1 MVSVHRILLS
11 ILFVLP
17 LPVVLPAQPEVTTA
31 PLSVEDVVKMSQG
44 GFSEDV
50 IITKIKKNGKPF
62 DLSTDELVEVRKLGV
77 TDNVIK
83 YMLDPSQP
91 YAPPRADPA
100 QPPAKPAAPPKKYP
114 ADPNAARVPGD
125 PGLYR
130 FEQNSPVAVD
140 IKLLLGEKEGAGLGK
155 VLMKKGKVVAY
166 ILGATAKTRV
176 LDATPV
182 FYLRLAEGKGIE
194 EVLLVALEKKNDR
207 RELAMG
213 PPGPKPELKPE
224 TMRQF
229 DSLEVGASLFK
240 VTPANLAKGEYLIYL
255 MGSAEPAK
263 GNYGKGYDFSVQ
275 PPQAEKKKH

>member
-1 MVSVHRILLS
+1 
-11 ILFVLP
+11 
-17 LPVVLPAQPEVTTA
+17 
-31 PLSVEDVVKMSQG
+31 
-44 GFSEDV
+44 
-50 IITKIKKNGKPF
+50 
-62 DLSTDELVEVRKLGV
+62 
-77 TDNVIK
+77 
-83 YMLDPSQP
+83 
-91 YAPPRADPA
+91 
-100 QPPAKPAAPPKKYP
+100 
-114 ADPNAARVPGD
+114 
-125 PGLYR
+125 
-130 FEQNSPVAVD
+130 VD

-166 ILGATAKTRV
+166 MLGAAAKTRV
-176 LDATPV
+176 IEASPV

-194 EVLLVALEKKNDR
+194 EVLLVMLEKKNDR

-229 DSLEVGASLFK
+229 DALEVGAGLFK
-240 VTPANLAKGEYLIYL
+240 VTPANLAKGEYLFYL